1 MNKFIQSTKQFFNK
15 KPVRIVTALLVIADY
30 YGQVAQSKSDC
41 SEAPCDLHNT
51 TVDIQSYTCSDP
63 STTRQK
69 QIQKVKNINTCD
81 LVKNHGGCQDLDGEL
96 NTWGVRDSGFCTLGA
111 LKAPA
116 GIEIQTYAPPSM
128 VY

>member
-69 QIQKVKNINTCD
+69 QIQKVPIPRFIS
-81 LVKNHGGCQDLDGEL
+81 VRQQD
-96 NTWGVRDSGFCTLGA
+96 S
-111 LKAPA
+111 
-116 GIEIQTYAPPSM
+116 IEARNNETKTD
-128 VY
+128 V